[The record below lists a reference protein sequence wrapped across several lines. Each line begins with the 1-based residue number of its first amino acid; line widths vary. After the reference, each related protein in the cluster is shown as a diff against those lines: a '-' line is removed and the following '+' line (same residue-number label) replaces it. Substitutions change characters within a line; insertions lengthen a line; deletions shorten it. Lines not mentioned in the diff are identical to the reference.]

1 MIDWKY
7 GDIGLGVFLMKIS
20 EDARKN
26 RCICKKGECYEYE
39 IDHK

>member
-1 MIDWKY
+1 MLNWEY
-7 GDIGLGVFLMKIS
+7 GGTGWCISLMKVS

-26 RCICKKGECYEYE
+26 RCVCKKGESYEYE